1 MWIKSSTGQLSKFQF
16 QHNSKYCGDRQ
27 GGAFSPNPQ
36 WLGEKDVQLVL
47 RLIYGWTVVH
57 GHRLL
62 RSSLCRWSQCWCSN
76 YPRVTTWN
84 QQHTTQFATQSGCRH
99 ASRVSWSLGPDLR
112 QLFECHRNNVNDV
125 QPSHAPTQ
133 SQRCCNVLF
142 LHRRLRLLSV
152 CANVWLNKT
161 WRNVEKPR
169 IKQQKSFESQSG
181 CSADH
186 PLAIKDSK
194 ECSDERC
201 QEKLHL
207 SVQLRSFGVTESL
220 RTKLEV

>member
-152 CANVWLNKT
+152 CANVWTSDWTKHGEML
-161 WRNVEKPR
+161 
-169 IKQQKSFESQSG
+169 KSPELSSKNPLKVR
-181 CSADH
+181 ADV
-186 PLAIKDSK
+186 PPTIRL
-194 ECSDERC
+194 
-201 QEKLHL
+201 Q
-207 SVQLRSFGVTESL
+207 
-220 RTKLEV
+220 

>member
-112 QLFECHRNNVNDV
+112 KLFECHRNNVNDV

-133 SQRCCNVLF
+133 SQRCCNVWDYCLSA
-142 LHRRLRLLSV
+142 LTCDWTKHGEMLKSPELSSKNPLKVRADVPPTIRL
-152 CANVWLNKT
+152 
-161 WRNVEKPR
+161 
-169 IKQQKSFESQSG
+169 Q
-181 CSADH
+181 
-186 PLAIKDSK
+186 
-194 ECSDERC
+194 
-201 QEKLHL
+201 
-207 SVQLRSFGVTESL
+207 
-220 RTKLEV
+220 

>member
-84 QQHTTQFATQSGCRH
+84 QQHTTQFATQSGCRY

-112 QLFECHRNNVNDV
+112 KLFECHRNNVNDV

-152 CANVWLNKT
+152 CANVWTSDWTKHGEML
-161 WRNVEKPR
+161 
-169 IKQQKSFESQSG
+169 KSPELSSKNPLKVR
-181 CSADH
+181 ADV
-186 PLAIKDSK
+186 PPTIRL
-194 ECSDERC
+194 
-201 QEKLHL
+201 Q
-207 SVQLRSFGVTESL
+207 
-220 RTKLEV
+220 

>member
-112 QLFECHRNNVNDV
+112 KLFECHRNNVNDV

-169 IKQQKSFESQSG
+169 IKQQKVR
-181 CSADH
+181 ADV
-186 PLAIKDSK
+186 PPTIRL
-194 ECSDERC
+194 
-201 QEKLHL
+201 Q
-207 SVQLRSFGVTESL
+207 
-220 RTKLEV
+220 

>member
-1 MWIKSSTGQLSKFQF
+1 MFVYTCESKAALGSYQSSSFSIIVSIVGT
-16 QHNSKYCGDRQ
+16 DRVEL
-27 GGAFSPNPQ
+27 FHPTHS
-36 WLGEKDVQLVL
+36 GEKDVQLVL

-133 SQRCCNVLF
+133 SQRCCNVWDYCLSA
-142 LHRRLRLLSV
+142 LTCDWTKHGEMLKSPELSSKNPLKVRADVPPTIRL
-152 CANVWLNKT
+152 
-161 WRNVEKPR
+161 
-169 IKQQKSFESQSG
+169 Q
-181 CSADH
+181 
-186 PLAIKDSK
+186 
-194 ECSDERC
+194 
-201 QEKLHL
+201 
-207 SVQLRSFGVTESL
+207 
-220 RTKLEV
+220 

>member
-112 QLFECHRNNVNDV
+112 KLFECHRNNVNDV

-133 SQRCCNVLF
+133 AQRCCNVLF

-152 CANVWLNKT
+152 CANVWTSDWTKHGEML
-161 WRNVEKPR
+161 
-169 IKQQKSFESQSG
+169 KSPELSSKNPLKVR
-181 CSADH
+181 ADV
-186 PLAIKDSK
+186 PPTIRL
-194 ECSDERC
+194 
-201 QEKLHL
+201 Q
-207 SVQLRSFGVTESL
+207 
-220 RTKLEV
+220 

>member
-1 MWIKSSTGQLSKFQF
+1 MNCCAWTQAAVVFALPVVSMLMLKLPTRDNMESAA
-16 QHNSKYCGDRQ
+16 HNSVCDTKR
-27 GGAFSPNPQ
+27 
-36 WLGEKDVQLVL
+36 
-47 RLIYGWTVVH
+47 
-57 GHRLL
+57 
-62 RSSLCRWSQCWCSN
+62 
-76 YPRVTTWN
+76 
-84 QQHTTQFATQSGCRH
+84 SGCRH

-133 SQRCCNVLF
+133 TQRCCNVLF
-142 LHRRLRLLSV
+142 LHRRLRLLPV
-152 CANVWLNKT
+152 CANVWTSDWTKT
-161 WRNVEKPR
+161 WRNVKKPR

-186 PLAIKDSK
+186 PLAIKGSK
-194 ECSDERC
+194 ECGDERC

-220 RTKLEV
+220 RTKLEGLRVC

>member
-152 CANVWLNKT
+152 CANVWTCDWTKHGEML
-161 WRNVEKPR
+161 
-169 IKQQKSFESQSG
+169 KSPELSSKNPLKVR
-181 CSADH
+181 ADV
-186 PLAIKDSK
+186 PPTIRL
-194 ECSDERC
+194 
-201 QEKLHL
+201 Q
-207 SVQLRSFGVTESL
+207 
-220 RTKLEV
+220 